1 MIDTELEEKIREYHN
16 SNSPIEKEFL
26 TPETLYD
33 LLVEENTEHRP
44 SPKKKK
50 DDVAG
55 HIAAIEY
62 FREVLKVPKFSL
74 PKKTLSSDSETAVFE
89 ISDTHFGKEIKDQNG
104 NVIYNTKI
112 ATQRLYNVFANGL
125 KLIKRVNHTSSIEEL
140 IIVLN
145 GDIID
150 GDSIYPTQQAH
161 IECSPPEQ
169 MAAFAKAFISVLKL
183 VSPEFKQIQIFC
195 VKGNH
200 GRSSRYAAEESNY
213 DLALYMQLEFLLDEL
228 RQSTLKNV
236 YFTYSKSDFL
246 NFQVR
251 DWNIHARHI
260 GPKHASSYGEIGKL
274 SGWQSE
280 YNIDIMLT
288 GHWHNFANFDVNNSM
303 TVFQNSSLVGGDD
316 FSERLGLFSAPGQWL
331 FGVSNKRK
339 ITWSYRVDVKA

>member
-1 MIDTELEEKIREYHN
+1 MIDELEKRIREYHEN
-16 SNSPIEKEFL
+16 KDEVEKEYL
-26 TPETLYD
+26 SPETLYD
-33 LLVEENTEHRP
+33 LLLEENSNTKP
-44 SPKKKK
+44 SSKKKK
-50 DDVAG
+50 DDITG

-62 FREVLKVPKFSL
+62 FREVLNVPKFSL
-74 PKKTLSSDSETAVFE
+74 PKKTLSTDSETAVFE

-104 NVIYNTKI
+104 KVVYNTKI
-112 ATQRLYNVFANGL
+112 ASQRLYNVFVNGL
-125 KLIKRVNHTSSIEEL
+125 KLIRRVSHTSPIEEL
-140 IIVLN
+140 VIVLN

-169 MAAFAKAFISVLKL
+169 MAGFVKAFISVLKL
-183 VSPEFKQIQIFC
+183 VSPAFKQIQIYC

-200 GRSSRYAAEESNY
+200 GRSSRYAPEESNY

-228 RQSTLKNV
+228 RQSTLQNV
-236 YFTYSKSDFL
+236 HFTYSKSDFL

-251 DWNIHARHI
+251 NWNLHARHI

-288 GHWHNFANFDVNNSM
+288 GHWHNFANFDVNNNM
-303 TVFQNSSLVGGDD
+303 TVFQNSSLVGPDD
-316 FSERLGLFSAPGQWL
+316 FSERLGLFATPGQWL

-339 ITWSYRVDVKA
+339 ITWSYRVDVED